1 MGTYASIKFYLL
13 NRDET
18 ASLRP
23 IYMRITYNRKKAEL
37 HTGFTSTLKDWDA
50 SNQNSRKNS
59 TINKNLSEK
68 KAAVYTFLDELE
80 KVNKPATAALLKDLL
95 TGKAKVKVSVLEY
108 LDNHIKEI
116 TVRDQIKTISLNKYK
131 QSLTTL
137 KNYIAEKYGKADL
150 FMDQVNYDFINSYD
164 LYLKKTLNLHKNTI
178 NKYHSRLRTLLLK
191 ALAEGIIFKQPYA
204 NFKLVTQKTN
214 REFLSQEDL
223 LKIVSKDLSHNK
235 SLDKVRD
242 LFVFSCYTG
251 LRFQDAQNLTIDN
264 LTTYNKK
271 AFLRFAQEKTGRTID
286 IPLLPVA
293 KKILEKYKNEP
304 ERKIFNK
311 LLPKISNQKLNTYLK
326 AICDLTEVKQ
336 QITHHMARHT
346 FATTICLNNG
356 MPMEDVSKLL
366 GHSSLK
372 TTAIYGRIT
381 NDRLQKSME
390 RINKKI

>member
-1 MGTYASIKFYLL
+1 
-13 NRDET
+13 
-18 ASLRP
+18 
-23 IYMRITYNRKKAEL
+23 MRITYNRKKAEL
-37 HTGFTSTLKDWDA
+37 HTGFTTTLKDWDEA
-50 SNQNSRKNS
+50 NQNSRKNS
-59 TINKNLSEK
+59 TINKNLSER

-80 KVNKPATAALLKDLL
+80 KANKPATAALLKDLL

-116 TVRDQIKTISLNKYK
+116 TVRAQIKNISLNKYK
-131 QSLTTL
+131 QSHTTL
-137 KNYIAEKYGKADL
+137 KNYILEKYGKPDML
-150 FMDQVNYDFINSYD
+150 MDQVNYDFINGYD

-191 ALAEGIIFKQPYA
+191 ALAEGIIIKQPYA
-204 NFKLVTQKTN
+204 NFKLVTEKTD

-223 LKIVSKDLSHNK
+223 SKIVTKDLSHNK

-242 LFVFSCYTG
+242 LFIFSCYTG
-251 LRFQDAQNLTIDN
+251 LRFQDAQNLTTDN

-271 AFLRFAQEKTGRTID
+271 AFIRFAQEKTGRAID
-286 IPLLPVA
+286 IPLLPAV

-304 ERKIFNK
+304 ERKILNK
-311 LLPKISNQKLNTYLK
+311 LLPKISNQKVNSYLK
-326 AICDLTEVKQ
+326 IIGDLAEVKKKV
-336 QITHHMARHT
+336 THHVARHT
-346 FATTICLNNG
+346 FATTVCLNNG

-381 NDRLQKSME
+381 QDRLQKSME
-390 RINKKI
+390 KINKKL